1 MDYRLP
7 APIPADPLA
16 PGTHLLGVSPPMTGL
31 RQLGYRYAGA
41 GLTAGEATVVVTTDR
56 DATAVAEAIDS
67 LAPIETLG
75 IVDATDR
82 DPEPDAVPCRLE
94 SAGSPADLTGIGIGV
109 VDLIEEF
116 HESGAD
122 RYRLLVDSVSSLLV
136 YSAFERVYRLL
147 HSLTNHLS
155 AAGGT
160 SLSLLT
166 SGVDDQAGSRL
177 EGLADGVIELRESPD
192 PQIRVR
198 GLGGSGEWQPFDAEP
213 IADERSS
220 DPAVEAG
227 SGSDGAAVPAAFEE
241 PASLAVLIDAMATAG
256 YTLTIANYDGGDD
269 VLAEIRE
276 YMERLNVSTRTA
288 TLSTDWPANAALLH
302 RGEDVLAATPVAE
315 LHNAIGLEAIE
326 ADAELLAG
334 VTPELLE
341 HVHRSEYAVENG
353 GKIEMV
359 KISRLVETRALETGA
374 GELHT
379 GFQRIDRVA
388 DELGTRQLYESIAEA
403 GVEVHLY
410 GEPGSVP
417 REELYTL
424 HTGADPE
431 LSESWFVVHD
441 GADQAARKAALVS
454 EERAP
459 GRYTGFWTY
468 QPELVDSVT
477 GYLTATY

>member
-1 MDYRLP
+1 M
-7 APIPADPLA
+7 
-16 PGTHLLGVSPPMTGL
+16 
-31 RQLGYRYAGA
+31 
-41 GLTAGEATVVVTTDR
+41 
-56 DATAVAEAIDS
+56 
-67 LAPIETLG
+67 
-75 IVDATDR
+75 
-82 DPEPDAVPCRLE
+82 
-94 SAGSPADLTGIGIGV
+94 
-109 VDLIEEF
+109 
-116 HESGAD
+116 
-122 RYRLLVDSVSSLLV
+122 
-136 YSAFERVYRLL
+136 
-147 HSLTNHLS
+147 
-155 AAGGT
+155 
-160 SLSLLT
+160 
-166 SGVDDQAGSRL
+166 
-177 EGLADGVIELRESPD
+177 IELRESPE

-213 IADERSS
+213 IAAERSS
-220 DPAVEAG
+220 GPTAEAG
-227 SGSDGAAVPAAFEE
+227 SGSGGAAVPAAFEE
-241 PASLAVLIDAMATAG
+241 PASLAALIDAMVTAG
-256 YTLTIANYDGGDD
+256 YTLTIANYDGGDE

-276 YMERLNVSTRTA
+276 YMERLNVSTQTA

-326 ADAELLAG
+326 ADTELLAG

-353 GKIEMV
+353 GKLEMV
-359 KISRLVETRALETGA
+359 KISRLIETRALETGA

-431 LSESWFVVHD
+431 LAKSWFVVHD
-441 GADQAARKAALVS
+441 GAGQPARKAALVS

-459 GRYTGFWTY
+459 ERYTGFWTY